1 MPRGGG
7 GAAAGT
13 GGTPVTPQSGALRGG
28 FTCPPNAKR
37 LIRRDEW
44 QVFHSLLQNK
54 WFYLFCIS
62 MLPIVELR
70 GGIPAGAAMG
80 LPFWSVYLTCVLGNL
95 LPVPFLILFAKKIL
109 EFLSTLPRI
118 GGFFKKMIR
127 RADEKAAKIG
137 QYEKWGLF
145 LFVAIPLPGTG
156 AWTGTL
162 AASLLDMDFKE
173 SVLACM
179 GGVLLAG
186 CIMGVLSTLGISA
199 FGAIAG

>member
-1 MPRGGG
+1 M
-7 GAAAGT
+7 
-13 GGTPVTPQSGALRGG
+13 
-28 FTCPPNAKR
+28 F
-37 LIRRDEW
+37 
-44 QVFHSLLQNK
+44 QNK

-80 LPFWSVYLTCVLGNL
+80 LSFWPVYLTCVLGNL

-118 GGFFKKMIR
+118 GGFFQKIIR
-127 RADEKAAKIG
+127 RADQKAAEIG

-162 AASLLDMDFKE
+162 AASILDMGFKK

-186 CIMGVLSTLGISA
+186 IIMGGLSLLGVGIFTTA
-199 FGAIAG
+199 AA